1 MKAKAVQIQWH
12 RMQTIT
18 SVDFSPTVPGK
29 FATAGGDNF
38 ARVWQVSEVD
48 GKSEVQFCST
58 LAGHLAG
65 VNVVRWSRSGD
76 RIATG
81 DNVGSIC
88 LWHQVP
94 KSADLGRNLLV
105 DDEDIDSYT
114 EMWRQCAILTGHKD
128 EVNDLVWSPCGKYLA
143 SVGTD
148 QKLRIWDV
156 ARGDVIG
163 SAHNHTDM
171 IQGVA
176 WDPLG
181 QFIATQSIDRS
192 CLVYT
197 LALQQMDAKRTIASL
212 KLINKSTRIED
223 TTSVAAAVPPAS
235 PPARKKYHRLFSD
248 PTTTSTSF
256 FRRLQF
262 SPDGQLLLCPAAHLN
277 DAHAVLVYSRATWA
291 ASNAPPVLA
300 LPGFTHPAWAVRF
313 APALFPV
320 SGSGIVELPYRMVFA
335 VGGDDALVVYDTQSA
350 FPRAVLTGFHV
361 YRYQDLAWSCD
372 ARHLVAVS
380 HDGFCTVVSLDET
393 DLGGKMLEVGDV
405 EAPEPVRAAVF
416 GQGAQS
422 TAAPHTPGGARAA
435 VAAPAPVLA
444 GNASSSKKR
453 IAPTL
458 VSSYSAT
465 GDSVPS
471 AETTAASTPAAG
483 AGAALAPAPA
493 PAKKRIAPTLVTL
506 FSSTPPPQ

>member
-1 MKAKAVQIQWH
+1 
-12 RMQTIT
+12 MQTIT

-38 ARVWQVSEVD
+38 VRIWHISEVN

-65 VNVVRWSRSGD
+65 VNVVRWSRNGD

-156 ARGDVIG
+156 VRGDVIG

-192 CLVYT
+192 CLIY
-197 LALQQMDAKRTIASL
+197 ALTFQQMDAKRTIASL
-212 KLINKSTRIED
+212 KVVNKSTRIED
-223 TTSVAAAVPPAS
+223 TTSTAASVPPAS

-262 SPDGQLLLCPAAHLN
+262 SPDGQLLLCPAAHFN
-277 DAHAVLVYSRATWA
+277 DSHVVLVYSRATWA

-313 APALFPV
+313 APALFPS
-320 SGSGIVELPYRMVFA
+320 SGPGIVKLPYRMIFA

-361 YRYQDLAWSCD
+361 YRYQDLAWSRD

-393 DLGGKMLEVGDV
+393 DLGGKPLEVVDV
-405 EAPEPVRAAVF
+405 ELPEPVRAAVF
-416 GQGAQS
+416 GRGAVA
-422 TAAPHTPGGARAA
+422 TTTAPHTPGGARAA
-435 VAAPAPVLA
+435 AAAPAPVPGPA
-444 GNASSSKKR
+444 GNPSSGKKR

-458 VSSYSAT
+458 VSSYSSTSA
-465 GDSVPS
+465 GEAAPPS
-471 AETTAASTPAAG
+471 AMTTMPSAPAA
-483 AGAALAPAPA
+483 ATA
-493 PAKKRIAPTLVTL
+493 PAKKRIAPTLVTSY
-506 FSSTPPPQ
+506 SSTPPPQ